1 MKEIDKEIAFFLKQQ
16 KKVTLGFST
25 GKDSLACAIICRNL
39 DVEYMPLFFYHV
51 PDLEFVNENIRM
63 YEKLLNIKIVQMPH
77 PLLYDSLRHQ
87 NFQPPKMI
95 DAMPPFSNIT
105 FEDLI
110 NIYLADIG
118 DNNDYYDVVGAR
130 ANESFNRRMVFRKY
144 GSIHE
149 HSKKVYP
156 IHNWSAKDVYDFI
169 VENNIPFSN
178 DYNTWNRSFDGI
190 RYTFL
195 HGLKKDYPKD
205 YEKIREY
212 YPLIDLEIFRYE
224 NNKKYFTAK

>member
-1 MKEIDKEIAFFLKQQ
+1 MNVDINIQNFLKNE

-25 GKDSLACAIICRNL
+25 GKDSLACAIVCRNL
-39 DVEYMPLFFYHV
+39 EVEYIPFYFFHV
-51 PDLEFVNENIRM
+51 PNLDFVNENIRM
-63 YEKLLNIKIVQMPH
+63 YEKALNIKIIQLPH

-87 NFQPPKMI
+87 NFQPPKTI
-95 DAMPPFSNIT
+95 DWMPQFSNIT
-105 FEDLI
+105 FEDLMD
-110 NIYLADIG
+110 IYLADIS
-118 DNNDYYDVVGAR
+118 DSNIYYDVVGAR
-130 ANESFNRRMVFRKY
+130 ANESFNRRMVFKKF

-156 IHNWSAKDVYDFI
+156 IYNWSAKDVYNFI
-169 VENNIPFSN
+169 AQNNIPFSN

-205 YEKIREY
+205 YQKIQEY
-212 YPLIDLEIFRYE
+212 YPLIDIELFRYE
-224 NNKKYFTAK
+224 TNQKYFT

>member
-1 MKEIDKEIAFFLKQQ
+1 MNVEQNIIDFLKNQ

-25 GKDSLACAIICRNL
+25 GKDSLACALVCRNL
-39 DVEYMPLFFYHV
+39 DVEYIPFFFYHV

-63 YEKLLNIKIVQMPH
+63 YEKLLNIKIIQMPH

-87 NFQPPKMI
+87 NFQPPEMIKKMPDFMSI
-95 DAMPPFSNIT
+95 D
-105 FEDLI
+105 FETLI
-110 NIYLADIG
+110 DIYLSDIG
-118 DNNDYYDVVGAR
+118 DSNYYYDVVGAR

-156 IHNWSAKDVYDFI
+156 IHNWSAKDVANYI
-169 VENNIPFSN
+169 IQNKIPFST

-195 HGLKKDYPKD
+195 HGLRKDYPND
-205 YEKIREY
+205 YKKIQEY
-212 YPLIDLEIFRYE
+212 YPLIDIELFRYE
-224 NNKKYFTAK
+224 KNQKYFK

>member
-1 MKEIDKEIAFFLKQQ
+1 MNVDENIKDFLKQK

-39 DVEYMPLFFYHV
+39 GVEYIPLYFYHV
-51 PDLEFVNENIRM
+51 PDLDFVNENIRM
-63 YEKLLNIKIVQMPH
+63 YEKMLNISVIQLPH

-95 DAMPPFSNIT
+95 DWMPPFLNMD
-105 FEDLI
+105 FNDLI
-110 NIYLADIG
+110 EIYLADIG
-118 DNNDYYDVVGAR
+118 DKNKYYDVVGAR

-156 IHNWSAKDVYDFI
+156 IYNWSAKDVSNYI
-169 VENNIPFSN
+169 LSNKIPFSN
-178 DYNTWNRSFDGI
+178 DYNTWNRSFDGL

-195 HGLKKDYPKD
+195 HGIKKDYPND
-205 YEKIREY
+205 YKKIQEY
-212 YPLIDLEIFRYE
+212 YPLIEIEFFRYE
-224 NNKKYFTAK
+224 QNKKYFTQ